1 MSEPDAPPPWAA
13 ALTSTLQQV
22 VEEQSALRQ
31 RLDELVARRRR
42 RRRRRPAPGSPAA
55 CRQSMGDQLPAK
67 PAIESSLGHEDQDE
81 EVFDAANR
89 LSAAQGKPVSP
100 AKKEAGAHE
109 RRTTTTTLTPTA
121 DLLMQ
126 DKELHTLIT
135 QDKAFERILDHLKT
149 TQVQHELRQKR
160 MQLAWMPTLHPD
172 GRFRSRWDLTLAIV
186 LLFVCFVVPIR
197 VAFPE
202 NFVSVQI
209 AWLVVDSI
217 FDSLFIIDLLLN
229 FITGFAKDGTVVM
242 EPVPIMKHY
251 LATWFLLDLIS
262 SFPLDLIFFLAGG
275 GFEGSTSLPPEVL
288 RLNKI
293 FRNCS
298 SSSASCARRRCSP
311 RCSRA
316 PSSTRASCASPSSS
330 PASSW
335 PSTGSGSVT
344 EGWRRATL
352 MVDLQTGQ
360 PTAAYDDY
368 GIEYVTGFYWA
379 W

>member
-1 MSEPDAPPPWAA
+1 M
-13 ALTSTLQQV
+13 
-22 VEEQSALRQ
+22 
-31 RLDELVARRRR
+31 
-42 RRRRRPAPGSPAA
+42 
-55 CRQSMGDQLPAK
+55 
-67 PAIESSLGHEDQDE
+67 
-81 EVFDAANR
+81 
-89 LSAAQGKPVSP
+89 
-100 AKKEAGAHE
+100 
-109 RRTTTTTLTPTA
+109 
-121 DLLMQ
+121 
-126 DKELHTLIT
+126 
-135 QDKAFERILDHLKT
+135 
-149 TQVQHELRQKR
+149 
-160 MQLAWMPTLHPD
+160 
-172 GRFRSRWDLTLAIV
+172 
-186 LLFVCFVVPIR
+186 PIR
-197 VAFPE
+197 VAFE

-293 FRNCS
+293 FRLFKLFKLLRLVRS
-298 SSSASCARRRCSP
+298 SKVFTAML
-311 RCSRA
+311 SRTQLN
-316 PSSTRASCASPSSS
+316 PSIVRIAQLFAGLFMAFHWIGCL
-330 PASSW
+330 W
-335 PSTGSGSVT
+335 WFISVT
-344 EGWRRATL
+344 EGSETRYFL

-379 W
+379 VMVITASASTSSSDSMGSSVLVTLCTCPGVPAR

>member
-1 MSEPDAPPPWAA
+1 
-13 ALTSTLQQV
+13 
-22 VEEQSALRQ
+22 
-31 RLDELVARRRR
+31 
-42 RRRRRPAPGSPAA
+42 
-55 CRQSMGDQLPAK
+55 MGDQLPSK

-262 SFPLDLIFFLAGG
+262 SFPLDLIFFLRAALEGHLVPAGKQPQQD
-275 GFEGSTSLPPEVL
+275 LPCS
-288 RLNKI
+288 
-293 FRNCS
+293 NCS
-298 SSSASCARRRCSP
+298 SSSASRSSKVFTAMF
-311 RCSRA
+311 SRTQVN
-316 PSSTRASCASPSSS
+316 PTSCASPVFRRPLHGLPLDRASGGSS
-330 PASSW
+330 
-335 PSTGSGSVT
+335 V
-344 EGWRRATL
+344 
-352 MVDLQTGQ
+352 
-360 PTAAYDDY
+360 
-368 GIEYVTGFYWA
+368 
-379 W
+379 

>member
-1 MSEPDAPPPWAA
+1 MSEDAPPPWAA

-31 RLDELVARRRR
+31 RLDELVVSPPSPSPSTPSLRTSA
-42 RRRRRPAPGSPAA
+42 SPAA

-242 EPVPIMKHY
+242 EPVPIMKRRRRRERHRH
-251 LATWFLLDLIS
+251 
-262 SFPLDLIFFLAGG
+262 
-275 GFEGSTSLPPEVL
+275 PPQVV
-288 RLNKI
+288 
-293 FRNCS
+293 
-298 SSSASCARRRCSP
+298 ARRQGPPAHRP
-311 RCSRA
+311 AARPAARA
-316 PSSTRASCASPSSS
+316 GHRQGGAVHR
-330 PASSW
+330 
-335 PSTGSGSVT
+335 GR
-344 EGWRRATL
+344 EGYRVSL
-352 MVDLQTGQ
+352 
-360 PTAAYDDY
+360 
-368 GIEYVTGFYWA
+368 
-379 W
+379 